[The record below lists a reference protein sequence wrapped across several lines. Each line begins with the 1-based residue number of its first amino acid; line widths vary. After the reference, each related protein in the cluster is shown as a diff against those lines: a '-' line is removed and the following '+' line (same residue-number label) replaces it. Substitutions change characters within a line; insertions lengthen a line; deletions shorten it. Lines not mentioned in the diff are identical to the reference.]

1 MFFLDQLTI
10 FASCAHKLTATECI
24 QPHQSLAS
32 LFLRLRSV
40 LPPESGRLGLCS
52 LESDMRCKDC
62 GHALTR
68 FSSEVAVH
76 LHYPEGY
83 QKRHMFAFPHLS
95 VCLNCGFVQFRLI
108 ERQVEQLRRSAST
121 TPIESSAA

>member
-1 MFFLDQLTI
+1 
-10 FASCAHKLTATECI
+10 
-24 QPHQSLAS
+24 
-32 LFLRLRSV
+32 
-40 LPPESGRLGLCS
+40 
-52 LESDMRCKDC
+52 MRCKDC

-95 VCLNCGFVQFRLI
+95 VCLNCGIVQFRLI
-108 ERQVEQLRRSAST
+108 ERQVDQLRRSAST

>member
-1 MFFLDQLTI
+1 
-10 FASCAHKLTATECI
+10 
-24 QPHQSLAS
+24 
-32 LFLRLRSV
+32 
-40 LPPESGRLGLCS
+40 
-52 LESDMRCKDC
+52 MRCKDC
-62 GHALTR
+62 EQALTS
-68 FSSEVAVH
+68 FSSEVAIH

-108 ERQVEQLRRSAST
+108 EGQVERLRGSTPT